1 MKKMFVIFF
10 ALVIIQLNAQVKE
23 SRVTLDLTNAKTIID
38 KNIYGNFSEHLG
50 HCIYGGVWVGE
61 NSSIP
66 NTRGIRNDVVAA
78 LKKIK
83 LPVLRWPGGCFA
95 DEYHWMDGIGPKEK
109 RPKMVNTN
117 WGGVVEDNSFGTHE
131 FMDFC
136 EQVGAEPYICGNVG
150 SGTVEEMSKWVEYLT
165 FDGESPMSNL
175 RKQNGREKPW
185 KVKYWAVGN
194 ENWGCGGNM
203 TAQFYSDQIRRYS
216 TYCRN
221 YGDNKLYKVGC
232 TGLPDDFNWVE
243 TMMKNV
249 NFGLMQGLSLHNYTF
264 TRSWDDKGEA
274 TKFNEEDYF
283 LLLKNCLGMEYLVEK
298 YSAIMDKYDP
308 QKKMGLIVD
317 EWGNWFKVEPGTNP
331 GFLYQQNT
339 LRDAITAATTL
350 NIFNNHAERVRMTN
364 IAQMVNVLQAIILT
378 DGPKMV
384 LTPTYFVYDL
394 FKMHHDS
401 KLIPTKI
408 ESVDYSFGDKKLPA
422 VNCSASVDASGKIH
436 ISLVNVSLNESQKVI
451 CAIPQKVKSVSG
463 EYLSSDRIDDHNT
476 FDQPGKISSHKFTG
490 FKIIDGGIEVLLP
503 SKSVAVLEVNL

>member
-1 MKKMFVIFF
+1 MKK
-10 ALVIIQLNAQVKE
+10 LVILFVTIFVLQLNAQVKDTKI
-23 SRVTLDLTNAKTIID
+23 TLDLSNVNTVID

-50 HCIYGGVWVGE
+50 HCIYGGIWVGE
-61 NSSIP
+61 NSPIP
-66 NTRGIRNDVVAA
+66 NTRGIRNDVVSA

-83 LPVLRWPGGCFA
+83 LPILRWPGGCFA
-95 DEYHWMDGIGPKEK
+95 DEYHWMDGIGPKDK

-136 EQVGAEPYICGNVG
+136 ELVGAEPYICGNVG

-165 FDGESPMSNL
+165 FSGESPMANL

-203 TAQFYSDQIRRYS
+203 TAQFYSDQLRRYS

-243 TMMKNV
+243 TMMQNT
-249 NFGLMQGLSLHNYTF
+249 NLELMQGLSLHNYTF
-264 TRSWDDKGEA
+264 TNSWDDKGEA
-274 TKFNEEDYF
+274 TKFTEADYF
-283 LLLKNCLGMEYLVEK
+283 SLLKNCLNMEYLIEK
-298 YSAIMDKYDP
+298 YSDLMDKYDP
-308 QKKMGLIVD
+308 KKKMGLVVD

-339 LRDAITAATTL
+339 LRDAITAASTL
-350 NIFNNHAERVRMTN
+350 NIFNNHAERIKIAN
-364 IAQMVNVLQAIILT
+364 IAQMINVLQSIILT

-394 FKMHHDS
+394 YKVHQDA

-408 ESVDYSFGDKKLPA
+408 ETVDYSFGDKKIPA
-422 VNCSASVDASGKIH
+422 VNCSASQDVDGKIH
-436 ISLVNVSLNESQKVI
+436 LSLVNVSLNESQKVVCVI
-451 CAIPQKVKSVSG
+451 SLKVKAVAGDILTS
-463 EYLSSDRIDDHNT
+463 EKINMYNT
-476 FDQPGKISSHKFTG
+476 FEQPNNILSQKFGG
-490 FKIIDGGIEVLLP
+490 FRVTDNGIEVNLP
-503 SKSVAVLEVNL
+503 PKSVVVLEVSL